1 MTTVP
6 MEPVAAPEPRWRAL
20 RGTNVADRLYR
31 TVLTTLAL
39 VLPLL
44 LLALVGELVV
54 SAWPAI
60 QRFGGTF
67 LWTSVWDPVAGIYGD
82 VHRKGPP
89 KRWIAGQALTT
100 SSPTRAS
107 SSSGR

>member
-20 RGTNVADRLYR
+20 RGTNLPDRLYR

-39 VLPLL
+39 LLPLL
-44 LLALVGELVV
+44 LLALVGELAV

-60 QRFGGTF
+60 RRFEIG
-67 LWTSVWDPVAGIYGD
+67 
-82 VHRKGPP
+82 
-89 KRWIAGQALTT
+89 
-100 SSPTRAS
+100 RAHV
-107 SSSGR
+107 

>member
-6 MEPVAAPEPRWRAL
+6 MEPVAAPEPRWRPL

-60 QRFGGTF
+60 QRLGGTSR
-67 LWTSVWDPVAGIYGD
+67 WTSVWDPVGGSCGAGAMFF
-82 VHRKGPP
+82 R
-89 KRWIAGQALTT
+89 
-100 SSPTRAS
+100 TRAS
-107 SSSGR
+107 SPLALRSAVPL